1 MFGLGMRELLVILL
15 IVLILFGASRVPE
28 IARSLGKAL
37 GEFKKGTKDAK
48 EELEAAA
55 RIEDE
60 KEEEKE
66 Q

>member
-15 IVLILFGASRVPE
+15 IILFLFGASRVPE

-48 EELEAAA
+48 DELEAIAKVEEEE
-55 RIEDE
+55 EDE
-60 KEEEKE
+60 K
-66 Q
+66 